1 MRDCN
6 RDIVMLFWS
15 KGCILD
21 GPLVNH
27 VGFHAAVFL
36 GFGQGI
42 SVAQTQT
49 AIQTIRYRQ
58 IVDTDWRA
66 YLEENL
72 RMQTPASPNPE
83 PRTQSPK

>member
-1 MRDCN
+1 
-6 RDIVMLFWS
+6 MLFWS

-36 GFGQGI
+36 GFRQGI

-49 AIQTIRYRQ
+49 A
-58 IVDTDWRA
+58 
-66 YLEENL
+66 
-72 RMQTPASPNPE
+72 
-83 PRTQSPK
+83 

>member
-1 MRDCN
+1 VSLAIEGHLKGTEATCE
-6 RDIVMLFWS
+6 IVTVTLLCFWS

-42 SVAQTQT
+42 SVA
-49 AIQTIRYRQ
+49 
-58 IVDTDWRA
+58 
-66 YLEENL
+66 
-72 RMQTPASPNPE
+72 
-83 PRTQSPK
+83 